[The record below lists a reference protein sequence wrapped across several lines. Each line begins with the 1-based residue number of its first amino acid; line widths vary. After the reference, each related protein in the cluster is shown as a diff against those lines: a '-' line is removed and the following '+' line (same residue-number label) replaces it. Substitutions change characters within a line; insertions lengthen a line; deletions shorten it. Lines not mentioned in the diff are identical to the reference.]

1 VARTWGA
8 RTAAAAGTAPP
19 AAAAARSAASHQL
32 PPTTPTLEGTHGSHV
47 ARRVHARVVR
57 LRRGGRPAR
66 EVLAPRAPRGRVH
79 GDARG
84 GEALLCLERLLN
96 AAAAAHGER
105 GEEREEHD
113 DCIYACVSRR
123 TEEGG
128 RGAQMTKPMP
138 ARVA

>member
-1 VARTWGA
+1 
-8 RTAAAAGTAPP
+8 
-19 AAAAARSAASHQL
+19 
-32 PPTTPTLEGTHGSHV
+32 
-47 ARRVHARVVR
+47 VR
-57 LRRGGRPAR
+57 LRRDGRAAR
-66 EVLAPRAPRGRVH
+66 EVLAPRATRGWVH
-79 GDARG
+79 RDARG
-84 GEALLCLERLLN
+84 GQTLLRLESLLH
-96 AAAAAHGER
+96 APAAAHGER